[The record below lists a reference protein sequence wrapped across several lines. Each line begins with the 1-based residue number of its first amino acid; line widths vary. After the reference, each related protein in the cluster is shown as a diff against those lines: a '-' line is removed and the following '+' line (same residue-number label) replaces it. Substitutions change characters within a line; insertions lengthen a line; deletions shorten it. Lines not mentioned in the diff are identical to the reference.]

1 MQGDMG
7 KKQTDDPF
15 VMIRRSVRKSVAHR
29 QLTRAEYQCLAVIE
43 TKLLDQGGKYDET
56 GGVPV
61 EYEEFIAYGVP
72 KNLVKP
78 ALNGLEALGLI
89 RVTKPGR
96 GGNANHRSA
105 GHYCPTYLK
114 ARDHVNNEARPT
126 DEWRKWQP
134 ANCEPKEVKRAVEE
148 VERAVKEARAKK
160 DPRAVARG
168 KKHYKPRRGLNTKK
182 DKFIDSVR
190 DAITAPPING
200 DWFSSRIIPDD
211 PPPPEPEDGRLG
223 RGLAGLLS

>member
-1 MQGDMG
+1 MG
-7 KKQTDDPF
+7 KQQKTDDPF
-15 VMIRRSVRKSVAHR
+15 VMIRRSVRRSVAHR

-78 ALNGLEALGLI
+78 ALNGLDELGLM

-105 GHYCPTYLK
+105 GHYCLPYLK
-114 ARDHVNNEARPT
+114 ARDHVNNEVRPT
-126 DEWRKWQP
+126 DEWRKWEP
-134 ANCEPKEVKRAVEE
+134 ANSEPKEVKRAVEE
-148 VERAVKEARAKK
+148 AERAVKKARAKK

-168 KKHYKPRRGLNTKK
+168 KKHYKAPPRCLNPKK
-182 DKFIDSVR
+182 DKFNGSLR
-190 DAITAPPING
+190 DAITAPSIVG
-200 DWFSSRIIPDD
+200 DWFSSRIVEEPDD
-211 PPPPEPEDGRLG
+211 DAPRV
-223 RGLAGLLS
+223 AS